1 MASRNCISTISTACF
16 AADIPPPVGMGGT
29 PPIYDE
35 PAMDRVIGMLLL
47 LGLMYVNA
55 RIASNAIRDFVF
67 FRVQEI
73 AL

>member
-1 MASRNCISTISTACF
+1 MQWVKVKNRAH
-16 AADIPPPVGMGGT
+16 
-29 PPIYDE
+29 

-47 LGLMYVNA
+47 LRLMYVNA
-55 RIASNAIRDFVF
+55 RIAFNAIRDFVF

>member
-1 MASRNCISTISTACF
+1 VLAGRSKQWVKVKNRAQ
-16 AADIPPPVGMGGT
+16 
-29 PPIYDE
+29 

-47 LGLMYVNA
+47 LRLMYVNA
-55 RIASNAIRDFVF
+55 RIASNAIPDFVF

>member
-1 MASRNCISTISTACF
+1 VLAGRSKQWVKVKNRAH
-16 AADIPPPVGMGGT
+16 
-29 PPIYDE
+29 

-47 LGLMYVNA
+47 LRLMYVNA
-55 RIASNAIRDFVF
+55 RIASNAISDFVF

>member
-1 MASRNCISTISTACF
+1 
-16 AADIPPPVGMGGT
+16 MGGT

>member
-1 MASRNCISTISTACF
+1 
-16 AADIPPPVGMGGT
+16 MGLEGLVSKRRDR
-29 PPIYDE
+29 PHQAGRSKQWVKVKNRAH

-47 LGLMYVNA
+47 LRLMYVNA
-55 RIASNAIRDFVF
+55 RIASNAIPDFVF